1 MKTKVVLL
9 IVFFAIGLHG
19 WSQSNNNTQPVNVED
34 VSFVDLA
41 KDFNTLNEKDQLMS
55 ARSVVRFQPEGTLCI
70 SDPLEVL
77 FEKKLDDEDK
87 KYVLYRWD
95 ASIRRWVKPGNLKL
109 ETLKCGTHDYFEA
122 ALSCNGVFG
131 IFEEFKLTK
140 GTQLNMPA
148 QYKINRVKYVQ
159 KNTRVVYEWHSRI
172 GLQTVNI
179 PYDDVSEIAHLELEI
194 SDDKMNNYV
203 INNLKPGQIDLWKRS
218 DEGITKLIVDKK
230 LIKQF
235 TTSETLKASK

>member
-9 IVFFAIGLHG
+9 IATFATVLYGF
-19 WSQSNNNTQPVNVED
+19 SQSKNNTQLVNVDD

-55 ARSVVRFQPEGTLCI
+55 ARSIVRFQPEGSLCI
-70 SDPLEVL
+70 SEPLEVL

-95 ASIRRWVKPGNLKL
+95 TSIRRWVKPGNLKL

-122 ALSCNGVFG
+122 ALSCNGIFG
-131 IFEEFKLTK
+131 IFEEHKLAK
-140 GTQLNMPA
+140 GTQLNMPV
-148 QYKINRVKYVQ
+148 QYKIHRVKYVQ
-159 KNTRVVYEWHSRI
+159 KNTMVVYEWVSRI
-172 GLQTVNI
+172 GQQTVNI
-179 PYDDVSEIAHLELEI
+179 PYDDVSEIAHIELEF
-194 SDDKMNNYV
+194 SDDKMNNYIV
-203 INNLKPGQIDLWKRS
+203 DDLKPGQIDLWKRT

-235 TTSETLKASK
+235 TISETIKASK